1 MLGNLRTLR
10 KYLKRY
16 RRGMLAGAFFLLAC
30 NICQLLL
37 PRLLGMGVDALKQL
51 SEKGELDTSLGEF
64 GPLAIFL
71 DFSTFT
77 PMTVIFL
84 LVTAVVAAQLTRAL
98 FSFLQRTFIIRV
110 SRRIENDLR
119 IDYFKHLQELPSSY
133 YDRVKTGDLMAR
145 GTNDLLAVRMALG
158 FGVMI
163 IFDSVFLLS
172 GGLAMMLY
180 TNAGLTLKALAL
192 LTVLPLLVML
202 FGGPIKRRFE
212 EIQSQFGDINTA
224 CQENFSGMRVVKTFV
239 REENEKKT
247 FRELNRQY
255 AEKNI
260 ALAKIRA
267 MFRPLLFLLMG
278 VSIMVVYWQGSMN
291 VIEGTMTIGALY
303 AFQEYVVLL
312 MWPMMA
318 LGYVVVLLQQA
329 DASMGR
335 IRKIL
340 DERPAIADAADA
352 EPLGET
358 RGEIDFRNLTF
369 TYPGSEAPALADI
382 NLSIPAGSTTAVVG
396 PAGSGKSTLVRLIAR
411 LYEVEENKLF
421 IDGRDIRGIR
431 LHDLRNAIGYVPQE
445 TFLFSESITE
455 NIKYGA
461 PDGDDEAVRRAVE
474 ISQLSIDIDGFHDG
488 YDQLLGERGINLS
501 GGQKQRVTIARAVIK
516 NPKIVI
522 LDDALSSVDTQ
533 TEERILSGLHGV
545 IKQKTTIIISHRLS
559 SIRFADD
566 IVVLEDGRITEQ
578 GRHEDLMRNGGFY
591 AETYKRQQLEDS
603 LGKL

>member
-1 MLGNLRTLR
+1 MLENLRTLR
-10 KYLKRY
+10 KYFRRY
-16 RRGMLAGAFFLLAC
+16 RRGVAAGVFFLLLC
-30 NICQLLL
+30 NICQLLI

-51 SEKGELDTSLGEF
+51 SEKGKLDTSPGKF
-64 GPLAIFL
+64 GPLAAFL
-71 DFSTFT
+71 DFSALT

-84 LVTAVVAAQLTRAL
+84 LVTAVIAAQLTRAL

-119 IDYFKHLQELPSSY
+119 IDYFKHLQELSPSY

-145 GTNDLLAVRMALG
+145 CTNDLLAVRMALG

-163 IFDSVFLLS
+163 IFDSAFLLS

-180 TNAGLTLKALAL
+180 TNAVLTLKALAL

-212 EIQSQFGDINTA
+212 EIQSQFGDINIA
-224 CQENFSGMRVVKTFV
+224 CQENFSGMRVVKAFV
-239 REENEKKT
+239 REENEKKR

-278 VSIMVVYWQGSMN
+278 ISIMVVYWQGSVN

-340 DERPAIADAADA
+340 DERPAITDAPDA
-352 EPLGET
+352 EPPGEI

-369 TYPGSEAPALADI
+369 TYPGSEAPALVDI
-382 NLSIPAGSTTAVVG
+382 TLSIPAGSTTAVVG

-421 IDGRDIRGIR
+421 IDGRDIRRLR

-445 TFLFSESITE
+445 TFLFSESISE

-474 ISQLSIDIDGFHDG
+474 ISQLSADIDGFHDG

-501 GGQKQRVTIARAVIK
+501 GGQKQRVAIARAVIR

-559 SIRFADD
+559 SIRFADN